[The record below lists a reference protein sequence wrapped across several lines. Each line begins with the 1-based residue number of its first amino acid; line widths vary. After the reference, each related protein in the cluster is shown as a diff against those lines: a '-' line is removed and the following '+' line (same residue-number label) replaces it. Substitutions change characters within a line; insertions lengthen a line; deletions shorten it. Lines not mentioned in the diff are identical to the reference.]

1 MCEQETLGDLI
12 NNLHAV
18 YEEEKGTLIQVSK
31 AVSTGMETMQTLFN
45 KNWIAIRE
53 ESGKYEG
60 KRHNNRAKC
69 EADDCLKWK
78 AYVGNEPA
86 IRKDTE
92 HHNVTQVFAEKKR
105 SNAQAKSSQIKLT
118 PNKDQQKEPRTGKS
132 PEQEPTE
139 VSMMSELTTR
149 EGERSS
155 PGPAPSYPD
164 TQKEDKIS
172 PVPIMKP
179 PPEGPNEEPPK
190 KKAKIDGL
198 VEIENEDDL
207 KTLIKALNANVLACT
222 RSQDQAVADLK
233 IEVGNAKTEL
243 QRSVSTSEQKIT
255 ADLSKTKKRN
265 FQRS

>member
-1 MCEQETLGDLI
+1 
-12 NNLHAV
+12 
-18 YEEEKGTLIQVSK
+18 
-31 AVSTGMETMQTLFN
+31 
-45 KNWIAIRE
+45 
-53 ESGKYEG
+53 
-60 KRHNNRAKC
+60 
-69 EADDCLKWK
+69 
-78 AYVGNEPA
+78 
-86 IRKDTE
+86 
-92 HHNVTQVFAEKKR
+92 
-105 SNAQAKSSQIKLT
+105 
-118 PNKDQQKEPRTGKS
+118 
-132 PEQEPTE
+132 
-139 VSMMSELTTR
+139 MMSELTTR

-164 TQKEDKIS
+164 TQKENTIS

-255 ADLSKTKKRN
+255 ADLSKTKNAIFKGVDDKLEKFVADHNERLTAEMIAEQN
-265 FQRS
+265 TIIEDIKKSQGMNRQR